1 MSFRFQL
8 FQVTYLFLYKNG
20 IKKRSSHFCHIS
32 KAASC
37 RKTNANI
44 LSQYY
49 NNQVPHYTNDL
60 QASIT
65 LHPPSYIISLT
76 LNQSHY
82 DLSVICRIPY
92 YLSVGGKGQGLWGLL
107 HNPKEYTSIGN
118 I

>member
-1 MSFRFQL
+1 MS
-8 FQVTYLFLYKNG
+8 T
-20 IKKRSSHFCHIS
+20 S
-32 KAASC
+32 KAAPR

-60 QASIT
+60 QLSIT

-76 LNQSHY
+76 PNQSHC

-92 YLSVGGKGQGLWGLL
+92 YLSVGGKGQSLWGLL
-107 HNPKEYTSIGN
+107 HEPKEYASIGN